1 MGINLL
7 RRIMKNSL
15 WITLPVAA
23 SLSAGCTST
32 TQVFKVT
39 KNANV
44 EASYVA
50 VDADFGKYDRL
61 MASGMGI
68 YFPTNAAPSVE
79 DQQRTRQ
86 IFRDAFYGE
95 LTDYQIV
102 EGKGRTTLEIQPT
115 IVDYRNAAGGE
126 IPNIRRDL
134 QDIAKPGALLFLME
148 LKDSQSGKV
157 LARAADSASAPMFST
172 SSSTLT
178 DWGSVE
184 TAAARWAKLFREF
197 LDENL
202 GR

>member
-1 MGINLL
+1 MGMNLL
-7 RRIMKNSL
+7 RRIKKNSL
-15 WITLPVAA
+15 WISLAVAGL
-23 SLSAGCTST
+23 LSAGCTST

-39 KNANV
+39 KNADV
-44 EASYVA
+44 EASYVD
-50 VDADFGKYDRL
+50 VDADFSKYDRL

-68 YFPTNAAPSVE
+68 YFPTHAAPSVE

-95 LTDYQIV
+95 LTDYRIV
-102 EGKGRTTLEIQPT
+102 EDKGRTTLEVQPT
-115 IVDYRNAAGGE
+115 IVDYRNAAGADV
-126 IPNIRRDL
+126 PNLRRDL
-134 QDIAKPGALLFLME
+134 QDIARPGALLFLME

-172 SSSTLT
+172 SSSTRT

-202 GR
+202 NQ